1 MEERG
6 HPHVHD
12 PVAVQS
18 ARARER
24 DRIGRH
30 VLGVVAR
37 VETLRVDHRDERVQ
51 VRERALAIVLGLAD
65 DDLAG
70 QRADVLAV
78 ALGPIERRVGLVLQL
93 LERVGVLRAGCDAAA
108 ERHAPVAED
117 RVAADRRPQPLS
129 CEQGV
134 ELVRL
139 GQQQAELLAAQSR
152 EAVDGADQ
160 AADQRADVAQHV
172 VAGLVTQAVVDRLEV
187 VDVEEDER

>member
-78 ALGPIERRVGLVLQL
+78 ALGPVEGTVGLAL
-93 LERVGVLRAGCDAAA
+93 
-108 ERHAPVAED
+108 
-117 RVAADRRPQPLS
+117 
-129 CEQGV
+129 
-134 ELVRL
+134 
-139 GQQQAELLAAQSR
+139 
-152 EAVDGADQ
+152 
-160 AADQRADVAQHV
+160 
-172 VAGLVTQAVVDRLEV
+172 DRLERGAV
-187 VDVEEDER
+187 LWPAGDSRAHGDRAVLKDRCRRDGSSSRS